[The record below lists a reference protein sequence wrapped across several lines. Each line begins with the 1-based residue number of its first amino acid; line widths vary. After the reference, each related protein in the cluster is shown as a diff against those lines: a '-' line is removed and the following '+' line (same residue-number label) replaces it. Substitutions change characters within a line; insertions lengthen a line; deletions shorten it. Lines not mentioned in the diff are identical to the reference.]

1 MTRSMAAVQRLPFVR
16 SVDPKAFYRYCLPTF
31 LTEWP
36 ESLARLSFRTV
47 LVHLDAAE
55 AAALRHGPLWK
66 GPVWGMSDPTVDKL
80 MGKLREGLHA
90 MGGAAFLRTHTRSP
104 KDSLLWQ
111 QHAGRVDHPWFGLV
125 MLQESERFHADA
137 RWLAL
142 DGALPVIA
150 LREWVAM
157 LPGLEFRC
165 FVRDGVV
172 VGIAQRP
179 GHTPRNPALQAHAA
193 LVQARLTTFA
203 HECTRRAGLTS
214 AAYDLCLR
222 RPPDEALTLADIRLV
237 EINPWHSATDRFA
250 FEARAERG
258 FDGSFRFLA

>member
-1 MTRSMAAVQRLPFVR
+1 MPFHR
-16 SVDPKAFYRYCLPTF
+16 PPPGRTIDPKAFYRYCLPTF

-55 AAALRHGPLWK
+55 AGALQHGPLWK

-80 MGKLREGLHA
+80 MGKLRQGLEA

-111 QHAGRVDHPWFGLV
+111 QHAGRVDHPWFALV

-137 RWLAL
+137 QWLAL

-165 FVRDGVV
+165 FVQDREV

-179 GHTPRNPALQAHAA
+179 GRTPRNPALQLHAA
-193 LVQARLTTFA
+193 VVQARLTAFA
-203 HECTRRAGLTS
+203 QECARRLGLPS

-222 RPPDEALTLADIRLV
+222 RQPDDALTLADVRLV
-237 EINPWHSATDRFA
+237 EVSPWHRATDRFA
-250 FEARAERG
+250 FEARPDG
-258 FDGSFRFLA
+258 SFDGSFRFLA